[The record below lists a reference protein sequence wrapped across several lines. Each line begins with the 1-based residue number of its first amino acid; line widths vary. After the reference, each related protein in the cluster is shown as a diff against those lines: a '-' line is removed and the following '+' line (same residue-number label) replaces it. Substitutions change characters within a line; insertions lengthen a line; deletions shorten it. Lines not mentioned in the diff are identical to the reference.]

1 MLKLIE
7 LDPEAKVAYLTGD
20 LSPAEAKAVGCTG
33 IDYSL
38 DKMKQNEH
46 WFREAREAGLEINV
60 WTVNKADDMRY
71 LIGQGVDYIT
81 TDAPEL
87 LQRILRNYPCNPN
100 TNRKIR
106 PI

>member
-1 MLKLIE
+1 
-7 LDPEAKVAYLTGD
+7 
-20 LSPAEAKAVGCTG
+20 
-33 IDYSL
+33 
-38 DKMKQNEH
+38 MKQHEH

-87 LQRILRNYPCNPN
+87 LQRILRNYPMQP
-100 TNRKIR
+100 KH
-106 PI
+106 

>member
-1 MLKLIE
+1 
-7 LDPEAKVAYLTGD
+7 
-20 LSPAEAKAVGCTG
+20 
-33 IDYSL
+33 
-38 DKMKQNEH
+38 MKQNEH

-87 LQRILRNYPCNPN
+87 LQRIL
-100 TNRKIR
+100 
-106 PI
+106 